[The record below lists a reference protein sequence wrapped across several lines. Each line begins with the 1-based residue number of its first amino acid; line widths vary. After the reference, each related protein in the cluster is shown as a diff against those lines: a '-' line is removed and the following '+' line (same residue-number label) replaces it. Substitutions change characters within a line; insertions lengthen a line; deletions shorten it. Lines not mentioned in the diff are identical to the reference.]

1 MDDGGLTLAEA
12 ADALDISKDATRRR
26 VRSGQLG
33 GHQVQTKHG
42 PAWCIHL
49 DSPPA
54 GHQGGARPA
63 PTVAP
68 GLDNGGATVVQ
79 GAGIAELVALVD
91 RLQTEARAH
100 AEAAAM
106 WQERAGSLSDQLAS
120 LRVG

>member
-1 MDDGGLTLAEA
+1 VAPD
-12 ADALDISKDATRRR
+12 RRLR
-26 VRSGQLG
+26 
-33 GHQVQTKHG
+33 
-42 PAWCIHL
+42 
-49 DSPPA
+49 
-54 GHQGGARPA
+54 
-63 PTVAP
+63 VAP